1 MDFVRF
7 IRTAFDYDRWA
18 NRQWLSRLE
27 GFKDM
32 NRPYQILEHI
42 LQAQQTWLTRAG
54 ALIGRQKRDMSLQEL
69 FDITSEGW
77 EQLMQQ
83 ASPDEMITY
92 TNSRGET
99 YTEPLGQIHDS
110 KIGIITYLQ
119 QTFVSNPVNQRGV
132 VRSEL
137 NHALQRK
144 QVFRKRKREH
154 SGQQS
159 LNSGHA
165 AGTGGIGLCF
175 FCERVRRVIAA

>member
-42 LQAQQTWLTRAG
+42 LQAQQIWLTRAG
-54 ALIGRQKRDMSLQEL
+54 ATIGRPERDMPLQEL

-99 YTEPLGQIHDS
+99 YTEPLGQIALHV
-110 KIGIITYLQ
+110 INHGTYH
-119 QTFVSNPVNQRGV
+119 RGQL
-132 VRSEL
+132 RGLAEAQGNENFPETDL
-137 NHALQRK
+137 ILYL
-144 QVFRKRKREH
+144 REH
-154 SGQQS
+154 A
-159 LNSGHA
+159 N
-165 AGTGGIGLCF
+165 
-175 FCERVRRVIAA
+175 R